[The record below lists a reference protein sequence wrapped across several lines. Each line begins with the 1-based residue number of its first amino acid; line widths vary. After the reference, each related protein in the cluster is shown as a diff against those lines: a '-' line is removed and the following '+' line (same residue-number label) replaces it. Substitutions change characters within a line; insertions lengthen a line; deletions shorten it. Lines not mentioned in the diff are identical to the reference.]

1 MNLPP
6 VTERFL
12 RYVRI
17 DTQSMED
24 APSYP
29 STEKQKD
36 LCRLLVEELRA
47 LGLYDAAMST
57 HGHVY
62 AALEGNVPWEV
73 PAIGLLA
80 HIDTSPEVSGT
91 NVNPIVHRDYDG
103 GTLALGHGVTLSPED
118 SPELLHMR
126 GRTLIT
132 SDGRTLLGA
141 DDKAGIAAIMTLIE
155 RLQQDPDI
163 PHGPLRIAFTCDE
176 EVGRGTEHFD
186 LERFGA
192 TYAYTVDGEGAGE
205 IENETFCADAAS
217 ITVTGVSVHPGQAK
231 GKLVNALKVA
241 AAFLAGLPPDRLS
254 PETTEGREGFVHPTT
269 LQGNVESAKVR
280 LIVRDFDEEGLA
292 AHRALLVDLAGRVQD
307 AFPGSTVAVKFT
319 ETYRNMRFVLD
330 KHPQVVETALEAV
343 RRVGLEPKLCAI
355 RGGTDGSRLSYK
367 GLPTPNIFAGGHL
380 FHSRK
385 EWIAVEDMNLAVE
398 TLVHLARLWAE
409 HSAPA

>member
-17 DTQSMED
+17 DTQSVED

-36 LCRLLVEELRA
+36 LCRLLVDELRA
-47 LGLYDAAMST
+47 LGLHGAAMCS

-62 AALEGNVPWEV
+62 ASVESNVPWPV

-80 HIDTSPEVSGT
+80 HVDTSPEVSGT
-91 NVNPIVHRDYDG
+91 NVHPIVHREYEG
-103 GTLALGHGVTLSPED
+103 GPLELGPGVTLSPDD
-118 SPELLHMR
+118 SPELLEMR

-132 SDGRTLLGA
+132 TDGRTLLGA
-141 DDKAGIAAIMTLIE
+141 DDKAGIAAIMTSIE
-155 RLQQDPDI
+155 RLRDDPDI
-163 PHGPLRIAFTCDE
+163 PHGRICIAFTCDE

-192 TYAYTVDGEGAGE
+192 KYAYTVDGEGAGE
-205 IENETFCADAAS
+205 IENETFCADAA
-217 ITVTGVSVHPGQAK
+217 TVAVTGVSVHPGQAK
-231 GKLVNALKVA
+231 GKLVNAMKVA
-241 AAFLAGLPPDRLS
+241 AAFLAGLPPDALS
-254 PETTEGREGFVHPTT
+254 PETTEGREGFVHPTGME
-269 LQGNVESAKVR
+269 GNVETAKVK

-292 AHRALLVDLAGRVQD
+292 AHRELLVGLASEVQQ
-307 AFPGSTVAVKFT
+307 AFPGSTVEVKFT

-330 KHPQVVETALEAV
+330 EHPDVVDAALEAV

-385 EWIAVEDMNLAVE
+385 EWIAVEDMDLAVE
-398 TLVHLARLWAE
+398 TLVHLVRIWAE
-409 HSAPA
+409 RSAPE